1 MNIKELKELCENINI
16 LYVEDNIELLTKN
29 YSLFN
34 NIFSSVTTAING
46 NEALE
51 EYTQYFEQ
59 NNKYFDLV
67 ITDINMPYMNGLEL
81 ANEIN
86 KINKDQVLIALTA
99 YNDSELLETIINTGF
114 SGYINKS
121 FNTEQLINSLSKP
134 LILLK
139 SKKEYN
145 NNIEEIISLNKKYE
159 ELNND
164 LESQVLTRIAEVY
177 KLNEE
182 IKDTQKEVVFTMGAI
197 GESRSK
203 ETAIHV
209 RRVAE
214 YSEMLALYYGL
225 PKEEAAIL
233 KEASPMHD
241 IGKVAIPDNI
251 LNKPGIL
258 TPDERKIM
266 NTHTT
271 LGYEMLKN
279 SKRKL
284 LKVASLVAYEH
295 HERWDGKGYPRGL
308 KGKDISIYGRITALA
323 DVFDALGSN
332 RVYKKAWDDDKIFEM
347 LKSEKGKQ
355 FEPKLIDIFFNNLDK
370 FLKVRDLFVS

>member
-29 YSLFN
+29 YSLFD

-332 RVYKKAWDDDKIFEM
+332 RVYKKAWDDDKIFKM

>member
-29 YSLFN
+29 YSLFD

-203 ETAIHV
+203 ETAVHV

-332 RVYKKAWDDDKIFEM
+332 RVYKKAWDDDKIFKM